1 MAPTM
6 SLVGNLEDL
15 GLGDILQIVSLSR
28 KSGVLSLQR
37 KQDEGRIYFSN
48 GQVIKAWSNSGYDN
62 IGDLLSRKGLV
73 TDRLLE
79 RALAIQRKSGIRKRI
94 GAILCEH
101 FEIPRDQI
109 EETVRE
115 QTERIVY
122 DFFTWDR
129 GTFEFELGEPEE
141 LAATNFNP
149 LQFMLEQGLNPQW
162 LALEGTRLKDEGGE
176 IYFSRKS
183 EQQVSLGGSID
194 PQTRLV
200 LVDDDCT
207 TRDLL
212 HSLLSQKGV
221 NVAAFKD
228 SRSLLDALAGWT
240 PSKQSPP
247 FVIDMI
253 MATLDGEGIFGG
265 LELAEILRK
274 EWPRQRIF
282 LMSDRVDA
290 SVKNRVAGL
299 DIGQLIAKPSRNS
312 FVEGFESLAVR
323 EFIDKLIGIVE
334 SPDEEE
340 KAMFF
345 DIGRDL
351 SHEEGVNFLSY
362 CKTGSATDLS
372 VKIRTLVEEISSP
385 LTPGSIVL
393 PALQLAGEIF
403 SRAVILR
410 CRPGE
415 LVGIGQFG
423 LEPFCGDAEAMIRE
437 TVISLAGD
445 SVFSRT
451 LKQPAPCIIA
461 PQDSAEE
468 IAFFARLGGRLPEE
482 IFLGQI
488 KCFDQV
494 AYLLYGDNCPDNS
507 PIVGVEPLE
516 IFLLLAGLALEKELL
531 QKELHRC
538 RAV

>member
-1 MAPTM
+1 M

-28 KSGVLSLQR
+28 KSGVLSLQH
-37 KQDEGRIYFSN
+37 KQDEGKIYFSN
-48 GQVIKAWSNSGYDN
+48 GQVIKAWSNNDYDN
-62 IGDLLSRKGLV
+62 VGDLLIRKGLV

-79 RALAIQRKSGIRKRI
+79 RALAVQRKSGIKKRI

-101 FEIPRDQI
+101 FKIPRDQI

-141 LAATNFNP
+141 IAATNFNP

-162 LALEGTRLKDEGGE
+162 LALEGARLKDEGDE
-176 IYFSRKS
+176 VYFSRKS
-183 EQQVSLGGSID
+183 AQPVSPCGRID
-194 PQTRLV
+194 AQTCLV

-212 HSLLSQKGV
+212 SSLLRQKGV
-221 NVAAFKD
+221 SVAAFGD
-228 SRSLLDALAGWT
+228 SRSFLDALADWS
-240 PSKQSPP
+240 PSQQSPP
-247 FVIDMI
+247 FVIDLI

-265 LELAEILRK
+265 LELAKIIKK
-274 EWPRQRIF
+274 EWPRQRIV

-299 DIGQLIAKPSRNS
+299 DIGHLISKPSRNS
-312 FVEGFESLAVR
+312 FAEGSESLAVR
-323 EFIDKLIGIVE
+323 EFVDKLVGIVE
-334 SPDEEE
+334 TSAEEE
-340 KAMFF
+340 NAMFF

-351 SHEEGVNFLSY
+351 SHEEGVDLLSQSE
-362 CKTGSATDLS
+362 TGSATDLS

-393 PALQLAGEIF
+393 PALQLAGETF

-423 LEPFCGDAEAMIRE
+423 LEPFCGDADAMIRE

-445 SVFSRT
+445 SVFSRI
-451 LKQPAPCIIA
+451 LAQPAPCIIA
-461 PQDSAEE
+461 PGDSAEE
-468 IAFFARLGGRLPEE
+468 IDFFARLGGRLPEE
-482 IFLGQI
+482 IFLGQV

-538 RAV
+538 QAV

>member
-1 MAPTM
+1 M

-28 KSGVLSLQR
+28 KSGVLSLQQ
-37 KQDEGRIYFSN
+37 KQDEGKIYFSK
-48 GQVIKAWSNSGYDN
+48 GQVIKAWCTSGYDN
-62 IGDLLSRKGLV
+62 IGDLLARKGLV

-79 RALAIQRKSGIRKRI
+79 RALAIQRKSGIKKRL
-94 GAILCEH
+94 GAILCES
-101 FEIPRDQI
+101 FNIPRDQV
-109 EETVRE
+109 EGTVRE

-141 LAATNFNP
+141 IAATNFNP

-162 LALEGTRLKDEGGE
+162 LALEGARLKDEGDE

-183 EQQVSLGGSID
+183 EQQVSFCGRID

-212 HSLLSQKGV
+212 HSLLRQKGV
-221 NVAAFKD
+221 NVAAFND
-228 SRSLLDALAGWT
+228 GRSFLDALAGWA
-240 PSKQSPP
+240 PSEQAPP

-265 LELAEILRK
+265 LELAKIIKK
-274 EWPRQRIF
+274 EWPRQRIV

-299 DIGQLIAKPSRNS
+299 NIEQLISKPSRNS
-312 FVEGFESLAVR
+312 FIEGSESLAVR

-334 SPDEEE
+334 SPAEEE

-362 CKTGSATDLS
+362 SETGSATDLS
-372 VKIRTLVEEISSP
+372 LKIRTLVEEISSP

-393 PALQLAGEIF
+393 PALRLAGEIF
-403 SRAVILR
+403 NRAVILR

-415 LVGIGQFG
+415 LIGIGQFG
-423 LEPFCGDAEAMIRE
+423 LEPFCGDADAMIRE

-445 SVFSRT
+445 SVFSRI
-451 LKQPAPCIIA
+451 LEQPAPCIIA
-461 PQDSAEE
+461 PADSAAEKD
-468 IAFFARLGGRLPEE
+468 FFLRLGGAPPEE

-494 AYLLYGDNCPDNS
+494 AYLLYGDNCPDNN